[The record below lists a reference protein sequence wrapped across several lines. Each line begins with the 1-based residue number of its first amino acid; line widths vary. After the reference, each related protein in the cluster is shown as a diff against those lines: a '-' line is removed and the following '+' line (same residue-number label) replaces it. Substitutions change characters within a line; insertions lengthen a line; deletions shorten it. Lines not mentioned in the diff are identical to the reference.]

1 MKRAII
7 LCLTLLLMVPT
18 LYAGR
23 KKAKAG
29 DIEGDVYKD
38 NVYGFQMKIDDNWKA
53 KVNDEKDKLRV
64 VLTQKNYD
72 IPPKYKDAPDYT
84 KIPRLVI
91 YVTKA
96 PMAATV
102 FIDSLTSTTYKSDVK
117 SDVLSQIEFL
127 NEPDIVPKGKSRMEV
142 GGEKGIFW
150 QGQSKYMKEVQA
162 SASSSRGERVYG
174 NYGGA
179 VYAFD
184 HDGHLIVIGLMAEW
198 EFYETVLAQ
207 VDAMVKSIKF
217 VGKEG

>member
-7 LCLTLLLMVPT
+7 LCLTLLLMGPT